1 MRAASASYK
10 VWDANRGAWYFW
22 NAKTNE
28 TTWTNPLEGTASA
41 EAEASTLGASA
52 PAANISDEELAQMHN
67 LDPDL
72 AYLDP
77 GLYASQ
83 LSEARQA
90 YNTSRGGGG
99 SSNSNAIAAGAY
111 ATKGTF
117 DARTGKFVPAAK
129 TAEYD
134 PSRLSHA
141 NQADRQ
147 MGAFFDVDAYNEER
161 RRLREEEDMIEQAG
175 GSRKRKPTKQDI
187 QFYQQRKKGEEGR
200 EALLVAGLRLPTET
214 LSIFLFDLLCIIPP
228 ARIAVE
234 NVIVQHN
241 DMNTHTHSLSLSS
254 AFPELNGEDYRNP
267 LLILSLSSAIR
278 TSCSSTSR
286 PSSHVRLEH
295 AMARVPRWSNLLVAK
310 AGGSVL
316 ENASSVFEKSVAEV
330 TFFAG
335 PFAPL
340 CASLTCSSSSS
351 SGGLSLIAKVP
362 VSLVLVLVLILI
374 LILFIVVPSPNGR
387 VPIARPPFVEEGL
400 LIEPL
405 LPLQIPLR
413 LSLHPPRHVGLHDV
427 WMRDWRQKRR
437 LCHRRWVRARSQRPR
452 DGDDEGR
459 VEAEGAWV
467 HAHVQHVQLDHALE
481 CLDDV
486 SRALD
491 AAADEAQPLEARHA
505 VQKGER
511 CKEIVVGVEVPHVGR
526 QMG

>member
-41 EAEASTLGASA
+41 EAEASTSGASA
-52 PAANISDEELAQMHN
+52 PAPTISDEELAQLHN

-147 MGAFFDVDAYNEER
+147 MGAFFEVDAYNEER

-187 QFYQQRKKGEEGR
+187 QFYQQRKKEKK
-200 EALLVAGLRLPTET
+200 AAKLSWLR
-214 LSIFLFDLLCIIPP
+214 D
-228 ARIAVE
+228 
-234 NVIVQHN
+234 
-241 DMNTHTHSLSLSS
+241 
-254 AFPELNGEDYRNP
+254 
-267 LLILSLSSAIR
+267 
-278 TSCSSTSR
+278 
-286 PSSHVRLEH
+286 
-295 AMARVPRWSNLLVAK
+295 
-310 AGGSVL
+310 
-316 ENASSVFEKSVAEV
+316 
-330 TFFAG
+330 
-335 PFAPL
+335 
-340 CASLTCSSSSS
+340 
-351 SGGLSLIAKVP
+351 
-362 VSLVLVLVLILI
+362 
-374 LILFIVVPSPNGR
+374 
-387 VPIARPPFVEEGL
+387 
-400 LIEPL
+400 
-405 LPLQIPLR
+405 
-413 LSLHPPRHVGLHDV
+413 
-427 WMRDWRQKRR
+427 
-437 LCHRRWVRARSQRPR
+437 
-452 DGDDEGR
+452 
-459 VEAEGAWV
+459 
-467 HAHVQHVQLDHALE
+467 
-481 CLDDV
+481 
-486 SRALD
+486 
-491 AAADEAQPLEARHA
+491 
-505 VQKGER
+505 
-511 CKEIVVGVEVPHVGR
+511 
-526 QMG
+526 